1 MLLPIHQTEM
11 ARGLLPGRSWP
22 VIGETM
28 LLGAHVG
35 TAGGFSNAVKA
46 GKEIRADIIQIFTRN
61 QMQWRAKPI
70 DEADAEKFRSDFAAS
85 KLKGV
90 IAHGS
95 YLINLASPEKKLRK
109 MSVEAVVEEVTR
121 CSQLGIG
128 TYIFHPGSHVGSGDK
143 KGEKREAESL
153 REVISR
159 TAKLPVKL
167 ALENMAGQGNVICHD
182 FGAIAGVI
190 EMTGSERLGVCID
203 TCHLFA
209 SGYDIRDR
217 KSLAAT
223 MKEFKA
229 EIGMKKLLAFH
240 LNDSKG
246 ELGCRLDRHE
256 NIGKGKIGI
265 EGFRALMHYPGL
277 SRIPMALETPGGK
290 NYKQEIALLR
300 KL

>member
-1 MLLPIHQTEM
+1 
-11 ARGLLPGRSWP
+11 
-22 VIGETM
+22 M

-46 GKEIRADIIQIFTRN
+46 GEEIKADIIQIFTRN
-61 QMQWRAKPI
+61 QMQWKAKPI
-70 DEADAEKFRSDFAAS
+70 DAADAEKFRDDFARS
-85 KLKGV
+85 RLKAV

-95 YLINLASPEKKLRK
+95 YLINLASPEKNARK
-109 MSVEAVVEEVTR
+109 MSINAAVEEVMR
-121 CSQLGIG
+121 CGQLGIG
-128 TYIFHPGSHVGSGDK
+128 TYIFHPGSHVGSGDR

-153 REVISR
+153 GEIISK
-159 TAKLPVKL
+159 TADLPVKL

-182 FGAIAGVI
+182 FGAIANVI
-190 EMTGSERLGVCID
+190 EMTGSGRLGVCLD

-209 SGYDIRDR
+209 SGYDMRDR
-217 KSLAAT
+217 KTLAAT

-229 EIGMKKLLAFH
+229 EIGMNRLLAFH

-256 NIGKGKIGI
+256 NIGKGKIGT
-265 EGFRALMHYPGL
+265 EGFKALMHYPGL
-277 SRIPMALETPGGK
+277 SKIPMALETPGGK
-290 NYKQEIALLR
+290 RYRQELALLR